1 MKRPACRLGVAH
13 CRGAEARKPIG
24 RARSGAAMIKT
35 LSAPPP
41 TIRRPSVARYL
52 RALAMLLLE
61 CADRPELLSD
71 LMHIL
76 ACAPRTIAALRSS
89 ERRRAA

>member
-1 MKRPACRLGVAH
+1 
-13 CRGAEARKPIG
+13 
-24 RARSGAAMIKT
+24 MIKT

-41 TIRRPSVARYL
+41 TIRRASVARYL

-76 ACAPRTIAALRSS
+76 ACAPGTIAALRSS
-89 ERRRAA
+89 EQRRAA

>member
-1 MKRPACRLGVAH
+1 MI
-13 CRGAEARKPIG
+13 PIG
-24 RARSGAAMIKT
+24 IPKRVGTNVPTPT
-35 LSAPPP
+35 LP
-41 TIRRPSVARYL
+41 RPSVARYL

-61 CADRPELLSD
+61 VADRPELLSD
-71 LMHIL
+71 LLHIL